1 MSAPAPDI
9 VTRRIYEPATPDDG
23 SRVLIM
29 RLWPRGIRKER
40 VSVWLKELGPVPGL
54 LRAYLDETITWEQ
67 YVPRYLAG
75 LERPEAQAAIAEVR
89 RRAAEGRVTLLCG
102 CPDQARCHRT
112 LLRTYLLDSARGATP
127 RPRRSADKPRRRR
140 PRPRHA
146 GRRRA

>member
-23 SRVLIM
+23 ARGLSM
-29 RLWPRGIRKER
+29 RLGPRGMRKER
-40 VSVWLKELGPVPGL
+40 VSVWLKELGPVPEL

-102 CPDQARCHRT
+102 CPDQAPCHRT
-112 LLRTYLLDSARGATP
+112 LLRTYLLTSARGE
-127 RPRRSADKPRRRR
+127 R
-140 PRPRHA
+140 PRPPASPDRP
-146 GRRRA
+146 G